1 MKRFIEA
8 IAIAGIFI
16 GLLSGCSDDKSGESG
31 GDPYE
36 DYEWLIPTTYPEYL
50 TPKRVVINGESVEFT
65 ADVRDRLL
73 AESVK
78 PATNQL
84 SVYVQR
90 RGTLEDR
97 LSGKGMTADAIDVHG
112 PIDATDLEYL
122 KKCVAE
128 GELRSLDL
136 SDADIEDNTIP
147 EKMFFSPEYYYI
159 SGNYKVLSPPYLPLY
174 RLVLPAELENI
185 GYCAFAN
192 VLLTELDLPAGLKKI
207 SERSFSHNIFLGG
220 ELNVP
225 ESIEIIESLAF
236 FESGDGTM
244 SISIPGVV
252 KEVFPSAFSNL
263 CAASINIGEGVESI
277 GGGAFGGI
285 VSNDKSGLKVTFP
298 NSLKSIDTGAFRG
311 SNIAELNLPNSLKTI
326 GPNAFRESNV
336 VELTLPDG
344 LIEIM
349 ECAFMDTP
357 IETINLPASLTK
369 VEVNAF
375 AGLPGLKKVYSFVTN
390 PDVFAPYGDFGE
402 DYQTAFGNLE
412 NAGAAG
418 STPNDAT
425 VYVPDGCVNAYL
437 QSVGWLWFDGNIR
450 SM

>member
-16 GLLSGCSDDKSGESG
+16 SLLSGCSDGKSGESG

-50 TPKRVVINGESVEFT
+50 KPERVVINGESVEFT
-65 ADVRDRLL
+65 AEVRERLL
-73 AESVK
+73 AESSK
-78 PATNQL
+78 PATNRV

-90 RGTLEDR
+90 TGTLENR
-97 LSGKGMTADAIDVHG
+97 LYGKGMTADAVDVHG
-112 PIDATDLEYL
+112 PVDATDMEYL

-128 GELRSLDL
+128 GALRSPDL
-136 SDADIEDNTIP
+136 SDADIEGNVIP
-147 EKMFFSPEYYYI
+147 DKMFFAPEYYYI
-159 SGNYKVLSPPYLPLY
+159 SGNCKVLSPPYLPLY
-174 RLVLPAELENI
+174 NLVLPAELERI

-192 VLLTELDLPAGLKKI
+192 VLLTELELPAGLKKI

-225 ESIEIIESLAF
+225 ENILNIESLAF
-236 FESGDGTM
+236 FESGDGTL
-244 SISIPGVV
+244 SISIPGTV
-252 KEVFPSAFSNL
+252 KEVFSGAFSQL
-263 CAASINIGEGVESI
+263 CAANINIGEGVEII
-277 GGGAFGGI
+277 GGGAFSGI
-285 VSNDKSGLKVTFP
+285 VSNDKSGLKVMFP
-298 NSLKSIDTGAFRG
+298 NSLKSIDIGAFRG

-344 LIEIM
+344 LTEIM
-349 ECAFMDTP
+349 ESAFMDTP
-357 IETINLPASLTK
+357 IETIHLPASLTR

-375 AGLPGLKKVYSFVTN
+375 AGLPALKNVYSLVAN

-402 DYQTAFGNLE
+402 DYQTVFGNLE
-412 NAGAAG
+412 SAGAAG